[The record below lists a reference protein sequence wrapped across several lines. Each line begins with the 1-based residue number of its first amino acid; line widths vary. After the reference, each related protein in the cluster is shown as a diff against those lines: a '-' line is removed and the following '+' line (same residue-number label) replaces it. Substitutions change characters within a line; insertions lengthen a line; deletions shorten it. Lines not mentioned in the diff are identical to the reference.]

1 MEKESNH
8 TKRNINLAAILLLG
22 IVAFVIGQMSKDLHP
37 SATPT
42 LHTMKGGVHG
52 TYYTIKYITGEDTLR
67 QTELDSCFR
76 RFDLSLS
83 TFEPNSIISRINQN
97 DPTVEADSLFT
108 TVFNRGMEISRLTD
122 GAFDMTVAPLV
133 NLWGFGFKKME
144 GVTDEMVNEIQSHIG
159 FGKVSMENGKIRKE
173 DSSIQLDASAI
184 AKGYSCDVV
193 ANLLRAH
200 GYEDFM
206 VEIGGEIVA
215 QGKNPKG
222 EAWVIGITKP
232 TDDNDVFTP
241 ELQAH
246 VEIQDMG
253 MATSGN
259 YRQFYYKDGKR
270 YSHTVDPH
278 TGYPVEHK
286 LLSAT
291 VFAKDCMTADAF
303 ATSFMVMGLEK
314 ACDLIEQK
322 SLPISAYFI
331 YTDEED
337 IMRST
342 AVGPIK
348 EKITILNN

>member
-1 MEKESNH
+1 MERESNH
-8 TKRNINLAAILLLG
+8 TKKYVNVAIILLLG
-22 IVAFVIGQMSKDLHP
+22 IAAFVIGKKNEHVIQPAS
-37 SATPT
+37 ST

-52 TYYTIKYITGEDTLR
+52 TYYTIKYISGEDTLA
-67 QTELDSCFR
+67 QNELDSCFR
-76 RFDLSLS
+76 KFDLSLS

-97 DPTVEADSLFT
+97 DPTVEVDSFFT
-108 TVFNRGMEISRLTD
+108 TVFNRGLEISRLTD

-144 GVTDEMVNEIQSHIG
+144 GVTEEMVKEIHAHIG
-159 FGKVSMENGKIRKE
+159 YEKVRLENGRIRKE
-173 DSSIQLDASAI
+173 DDAMQLDASAI

-200 GYEDFM
+200 GYENFM

-232 TDDNDVFTP
+232 TDDNDVFSP

-291 VFAKDCMTADAF
+291 VFAEDCMTADAF

-337 IMRST
+337 IMRSK

>member
-1 MEKESNH
+1 
-8 TKRNINLAAILLLG
+8 
-22 IVAFVIGQMSKDLHP
+22 
-37 SATPT
+37 
-42 LHTMKGGVHG
+42 
-52 TYYTIKYITGEDTLR
+52 
-67 QTELDSCFR
+67 
-76 RFDLSLS
+76 
-83 TFEPNSIISRINQN
+83 
-97 DPTVEADSLFT
+97 
-108 TVFNRGMEISRLTD
+108 
-122 GAFDMTVAPLV
+122 
-133 NLWGFGFKKME
+133 
-144 GVTDEMVNEIQSHIG
+144 
-159 FGKVSMENGKIRKE
+159 
-173 DSSIQLDASAI
+173 
-184 AKGYSCDVV
+184 
-193 ANLLRAH
+193 
-200 GYEDFM
+200 
-206 VEIGGEIVA
+206 
-215 QGKNPKG
+215 
-222 EAWVIGITKP
+222 
-232 TDDNDVFTP
+232 
-241 ELQAH
+241 
-246 VEIQDMG
+246 MG

-337 IMRST
+337 IMRSK